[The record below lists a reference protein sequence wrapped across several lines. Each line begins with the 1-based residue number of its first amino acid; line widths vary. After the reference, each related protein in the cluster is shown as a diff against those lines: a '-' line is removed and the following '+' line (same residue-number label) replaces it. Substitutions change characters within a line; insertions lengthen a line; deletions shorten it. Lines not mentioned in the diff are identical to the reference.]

1 VGVVQDPLVDGLD
14 TALKAFDEL
23 LAQVSTEQWVAATPG
38 AAWTVRDPVSHLVTG
53 NLLSADAVGGQRP
66 AATEDSSWVETTAD
80 GELPAAYRA
89 TVRPLLHAFSS
100 PGALQQMV
108 SVPFGTVPGV
118 VALHLRTTELI
129 VHGWDL
135 CQATGQRV
143 AFPDELVEQE
153 LSFTEGAL
161 GNVPPDRSP
170 FGRPSRSPRAPG
182 RSTGSPRC
190 SGGVH
195 RGGRRPPRAAA
206 VTARPDSARS
216 G

>member
-1 VGVVQDPLVDGLD
+1 MVQESLVDGLD
-14 TALKAFDEL
+14 TALTGFGEL
-23 LAQVSTEQWVAATPG
+23 LAQVRPEQWAAPTPCVE
-38 AAWTVRDPVSHLVTG
+38 WTVRDLVSHLVTG
-53 NLLSADAVGGQRP
+53 NLLIADAVDGQRP
-66 AATEDSSWVETTAD
+66 AATEDSARVEATAD

-100 PGALQQMV
+100 PGALQRMV

-129 VHGWDL
+129 MHGWDL

-170 FGRPSRSPRAPG
+170 FGPAQPFAEGAPPID
-182 RSTGSPRC
+182 RLAALL
-190 SGGVH
+190 
-195 RGGRRPPRAAA
+195 GRRTTAEAVVRPGPPR
-206 VTARPDSARS
+206 
-216 G
+216 